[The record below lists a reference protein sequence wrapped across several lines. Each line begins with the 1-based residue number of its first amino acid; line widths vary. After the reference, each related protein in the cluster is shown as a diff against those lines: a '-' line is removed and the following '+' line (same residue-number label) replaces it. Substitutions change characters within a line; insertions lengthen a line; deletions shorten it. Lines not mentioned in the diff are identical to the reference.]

1 MKASDNVEKIIEI
14 KPNGILSETL
24 QGQLFALCHLMHEDR
39 TSKYLSE
46 ALNVST
52 ARMAVILNSLE
63 KQGKVKRYKTK
74 EDKRLTYI
82 HLTDKGYE
90 DIMEAKKYIE
100 NKVLYAIEILGEE
113 EFSRFMKDI
122 YKLCCCKEKE
132 NA

>member
-1 MKASDNVEKIIEI
+1 MKASKYVEKIIEI

-24 QGQLFALCHLMHEDR
+24 QGQLFALCHLMNEDR

-82 HLTDKGYE
+82 HLTDKGYQ
-90 DIMEAKKYIE
+90 DILEAKKYITS
-100 NKVLYAIEILGEE
+100 KVEYAIEVLGEE

-122 YKLCCCKEKE
+122 YKLCCCKEKK

>member
-1 MKASDNVEKIIEI
+1 MKASEYVEKIIEI

-24 QGQLFALCHLMHEDR
+24 QGQLFALCHLMDEDR

-100 NKVLYAIEILGEE
+100 NKVLYAIEVLGEE

-122 YKLCCCKEKE
+122 YKLCCKEKE

>member
-1 MKASDNVEKIIEI
+1 MKASEYVEKIIKI

-24 QGQLFALCHLMHEDR
+24 QGQLFALCHLMDEDR

-46 ALNVST
+46 ALNVSS

-74 EDKRLTYI
+74 EDKRLTFI

-90 DIMEAKKYIE
+90 DIKEAKKYIE
-100 NKVLYAIEILGEE
+100 NKVLYAIEVLGEE

-122 YKLCCCKEKE
+122 YKLCCCKEIE